1 MNINFGAVSSY
12 CEHLPEKK
20 KVGVVKEQHM
30 NFADAE
36 AFRKFT
42 EENPEALIRH
52 FDVRN
57 GNIFAQVQFIKMEE
71 IR

>member
-1 MNINFGAVSSY
+1 MLVNHGTVNSY
-12 CEHLPEKK
+12 RNNDG
-20 KVGVVKEQHM
+20 KVALVEERHM

-52 FDVRN
+52 FDVRD
-57 GNIFAQVQFIKMEE
+57 GNIFAQVQFIKMEDLK
-71 IR
+71 